1 MTESNNLLSQ
11 TYLESIIDQYKSL
24 YEGIRELIYVKYQY
38 EYSVIFTHALFTQR
52 TFILYNEVEL
62 HFKKLDTSSFNPI
75 DFSIF
80 QPIYSINAEIGKV
93 ANPSDDLSSINDRI
107 IYYLNVAAYLK
118 SQELLKTETDIIH
131 RRYYDYHLSELERW
145 FDNRH
150 LYLAKVKAT
159 FNIQT
164 IIQEKVIPFKEI
176 KALLAKIENKD
187 EISLPKYPNSEPKTE
202 PVPEVLPDQGH
213 HTETPGADTAF
224 LNEDRVARAKVK
236 ELSVQNRALKKQ
248 LTLKHDP
255 DPNYLQKLIDQAR
268 HPKTNRFSYRKLG
281 KLLGC
286 THSTAK
292 SIVKRNGLEHLT
304 A

>member
-11 TYLESIIDQYKSL
+11 TYLESIIGQYKSL

-38 EYSVIFTHALFTQR
+38 EYPVIFTYALFTQR
-52 TFILYNEVEL
+52 IFILYNEVEL

-118 SQELLKTETDIIH
+118 SQELLKTETDIIQ

-145 FDNRH
+145 FDNRN

-202 PVPEVLPDQGH
+202 PVPEVLPDQA
-213 HTETPGADTAF
+213 EIDNQKQPKSIP
-224 LNEDRVARAKVK
+224 EVK
-236 ELSVQNRALKKQ
+236 SLKKHRERQ
-248 LTLKHDP
+248 RIKE
-255 DPNYLQKLIDQAR
+255 K
-268 HPKTNRFSYRKLG
+268 
-281 KLLGC
+281 
-286 THSTAK
+286 
-292 SIVKRNGLEHLT
+292 GLEIKNRNYGISNMAIAENLHRQKSFQKYSVETLRKYYISSYWYDGKEYK
-304 A
+304 